1 MKLPK
6 LHELKKKVS
15 LKLFIGKGA
24 VIRLHDD
31 SEFLKAIPKLMD
43 FVFDQKNSTK
53 FNDTYKLQL
62 EMRTLFDD
70 LMKFK
75 KSK

>member
-6 LHELKKKVS
+6 LHELKNKVS
-15 LKLFIGKGA
+15 LKLFFGKGA
-24 VIRLHDD
+24 VIRLHED
-31 SEFLKAIPKLMD
+31 SEFLKSFPKLMD
-43 FVFDQKNSTK
+43 FVFDQKNSDK
-53 FNDTYKLQL
+53 FKDVYKLQL
-62 EMRTLFDD
+62 EMRTLFED